1 MVSGTRLEGGG
12 GQVIPVRIRKTIQSI
27 KEIVGNHSDA
37 DIYAVLK
44 ETNMDPNETAQ
55 KLLNQD
61 PFHEVKRK
69 RDKKKE
75 FTGYKLAVDPRK
87 HTESI
92 HWEKSNKP
100 MHLNAPR
107 GGLAG
112 SYVPDAR
119 INKQFRIVRDNRLN
133 QTFNKDAKSD
143 SLQHSPRNEHVN
155 SNISERRSTRIVND
169 QKLLNSCILD
179 GQGISQNMNASC
191 SHGLDHEKNLSRA
204 SRSRDLPLQ
213 EIMII
218 PQSTNLEPER
228 AVVNSSALNSSSVSV
243 NSVIG
248 VYSSSSDPVHVP
260 SVASRSAGSVGAIR
274 REVGAVG
281 VKKQS
286 SDVQPTT
293 SEVSNHSQSVILGGT
308 VILSTTESLQDSAS
322 NIKKSQVN
330 TQDSASNIKKSQVN
344 QVSNS
349 NTVMPT
355 TSNRR
360 GVQNN
365 SKQHLQIF
373 NHQRA
378 SQPNMEWKPKSQ
390 KLKNDSSSTLETF
403 SVLESSTDN
412 AFSSSL
418 VNAIDLT
425 DKLSNVNIR
434 GEQHVIIPQHLRVPE
449 AECTKFTFGSFGEG
463 PVSSPGFLSTQQT
476 IGSVEQ
482 PEVTTSVS
490 NSAFVPVGPNNGT
503 SVEVGHLVDCQAGTS
518 RSTSSASAEELERPP
533 SGNNQPLNS
542 QSIESYADIG
552 LVQSHSPPFNS
563 QQSQRIQ
570 ETPTMPSFL
579 PYDTE
584 TSYVTPFFQTS
595 MDDNIR
601 GQSLASQP
609 EILNLHS
616 ANSNPLAP
624 TAITQQQQQQQQALT
639 QIYPQVHI
647 PHYPNFMP
655 YRHILSPVYVPPMA
669 LPSYSSNPAYAHPS
683 TGNSYLMMTGGSS
696 HLPTGGMK
704 YAPSQYKP
712 LPAGSPSA
720 YGNYSSPATFAIG
733 TPSPIGGATGLEDM
747 MRIKYKDNNLY
758 VPNQQAEPS
767 DMWMQTPRELPSLQ
781 SMPYYNLSGHT
792 AHPPAFVSAHAA
804 AAAASGHASFNA
816 VAATAQPSPLQY
828 PGMYHQ
834 PQPAS
839 IAAPHHLVH
848 QQVPPS
854 VGLAAGGPQVGAF
867 QQSQLGRLNWT
878 TNF

>member
-1 MVSGTRLEGGG
+1 MSGTRFEVGGR
-12 GQVIPVRIRKTIQSI
+12 QAIPVRIRKTIQSI
-27 KEIVGNHSDA
+27 REIVGNHSDV

-69 RDKKKE
+69 RDKRKE

-92 HWEKSNKP
+92 HWEKSNKS
-100 MHLNAPR
+100 MHLNAHR
-107 GGLAG
+107 GGLTG
-112 SYVPDAR
+112 SHVPDAR
-119 INKQFRIVRDNRLN
+119 INKEFRVVRDNRVN

-143 SLQHSPRNEHVN
+143 SLQHSMGNEHVN
-155 SNISERRSTRIVND
+155 SNISERRSTGFING
-169 QKLLNSCILD
+169 QKLLNSSILD
-179 GQGISQNMNASC
+179 GHGMSQNMNASC
-191 SHGLDHEKNLSRA
+191 SHGLDHAKDLSRA
-204 SRSRDLPLQ
+204 SRSRALPHE
-213 EIMII
+213 EIMTI
-218 PQSTNLEPER
+218 PQSTNSEPER
-228 AVVNSSALNSSSVSV
+228 AVVNSSAINSSSGLI

-260 SVASRSAGSVGAIR
+260 SPASRSAGSVGAIR

-286 SDVQPTT
+286 SNVQHTNST
-293 SEVSNHSQSVILGGT
+293 VSNNSNSFNLSGK
-308 VILSTTESLQDSAS
+308 VILSSAESPRDSATI
-322 NIKKSQVN
+322 IKSSQL
-330 TQDSASNIKKSQVN
+330 N
-344 QVSNS
+344 QVPIS
-349 NTVMPT
+349 NTIMHT

-360 GVQNN
+360 SVQNN
-365 SKQHLQIF
+365 SKQLLQTF

-378 SQPNMEWKPKSQ
+378 MQPNMEWKPKSQ
-390 KLKNDSSSTLETF
+390 KLKNDSSSTVETF
-403 SVLESSTDN
+403 SVLASSIEN
-412 AFSSSL
+412 AFSSNL
-418 VNAIDLT
+418 VNAIVLS
-425 DKLSNVNIR
+425 DKLSNANIR

-449 AECTKFTFGSFGEG
+449 AECTKFTFGSFRDGS
-463 PVSSPGFLSTQQT
+463 VSSPGFLSTQQAV
-476 IGSVEQ
+476 GSTEQ
-482 PEVTTSVS
+482 SEVTIVS
-490 NSAFVPVGPNNGT
+490 KSAFVPVGSLDET

-518 RSTSSASAEELERPP
+518 RSTSPASAEESARPP
-533 SGNNQPLNS
+533 SGNNESLNP
-542 QSIESYADIG
+542 QTFESYADIG
-552 LVQSHSPPFNS
+552 LVQSHMPPFSS
-563 QQSQRIQ
+563 QQSQRLQ
-570 ETPTMPSFL
+570 ETPSMPSFL

-584 TSYVTPFFQTS
+584 TSYV
-595 MDDNIR
+595 R

-609 EILNLHS
+609 EILNLNS
-616 ANSNPLAP
+616 ANSNPLTP
-624 TAITQQQQQQQQALT
+624 TAITQQQQQQQTLA
-639 QIYPQVHI
+639 QIYPQLHL

-655 YRHILSPVYVPPMA
+655 YRHILSPVYVPPMP

-683 TGNSYLMMTGGSS
+683 TSNSYFLMPGGSS

-712 LPAGSPSA
+712 LPAGSSTV
-720 YGNYSSPATFAIG
+720 YGNYSSPAAFAIG

-758 VPNQQAEPS
+758 VPNQQVEPS

-781 SMPYYNLSGHT
+781 SLPYYNLSGHT
-792 AHPPAFVSAHAA
+792 AHPAAFVSAHAAA

-816 VAATAQPSPLQY
+816 VAATAQPSPMHY
-828 PGMYHQ
+828 PGMYH
-834 PQPAS
+834 PQQQAS

-867 QQSQLGRLNWT
+867 QQSQLGRLKWT
-878 TNF
+878 ANF